1 MAAIISP
8 HFMDEEAE
16 IEKVKVLARSYRA
29 HEHLQTVKGNNSCDF
44 FAFEAYQVFKTAL
57 FKSSTAP

>member
-1 MAAIISP
+1 MTAIISP

-16 IEKVKVLARSYRA
+16 IEKVKVLARSYGA

-44 FAFEAYQVFKTAL
+44 FEAYQVFKTAL

>member
-1 MAAIISP
+1 
-8 HFMDEEAE
+8 MDEEAE
-16 IEKVKVLARSYRA
+16 IEKVKVLARSYGA

-44 FAFEAYQVFKTAL
+44 FEAYQVFKTAL

>member
-1 MAAIISP
+1 
-8 HFMDEEAE
+8 MDEEAE
-16 IEKVKVLARSYRA
+16 IEKVKVLARSYGA